1 MFRSIL
7 LSLLFLICL
16 FQTLELT
23 GAQSET
29 PISSNSN
36 TMETTTISDRI
47 VKSMAKLNIN
57 VQTKLQD
64 LVADLDKLEEIET
77 AYEPSY
83 MQQNIDIFKL
93 GVVETAQKFFTA
105 MMADPIERQQLN
117 LDGDLDKRM
126 KTFVDNL
133 KELAKIIQNELKKP
147 KENRARYGLTPFAA
161 LDEKESRMM
170 THGLMLHN

>member
-64 LVADLDKLEEIET
+64 LVADLDKLGEIET
-77 AYEPSY
+77 AYEPNY

-93 GVVETAQKFFTA
+93 GVVETAQKFFV
-105 MMADPIERQQLN
+105 R
-117 LDGDLDKRM
+117 
-126 KTFVDNL
+126 
-133 KELAKIIQNELKKP
+133 IIIFCL
-147 KENRARYGLTPFAA
+147 
-161 LDEKESRMM
+161 
-170 THGLMLHN
+170 

>member
-77 AYEPSY
+77 AYDPSY

-93 GVVETAQKFFTA
+93 GVVETAQKFFVR
-105 MMADPIERQQLN
+105 IHYYYFLS
-117 LDGDLDKRM
+117 L
-126 KTFVDNL
+126 
-133 KELAKIIQNELKKP
+133 I
-147 KENRARYGLTPFAA
+147 
-161 LDEKESRMM
+161 
-170 THGLMLHN
+170 